1 MHGHHPNFGPHSV
14 DRSGRRIFNYANFK
28 RSLTRGRL
36 AAVGLP
42 PPSSLHEP
50 HRKLSSS
57 LSWQLLTRR
66 GVDVD
71 PTVHPPSV
79 DDVRPAARA
88 GTQSPVGG
96 RIKRLFDIAVATLAL
111 IALSPL
117 MLAVALLIKLT
128 MGGPVLFAHRRI
140 GLNGKPF
147 PCYKFRTMVNDAE
160 ERLSRYLAQ
169 DPRIAR
175 EWSEARKLEHDPRV
189 TMLGSVLR
197 KSSLDELPQLVNVLR
212 GDMSCVGPRPVVA
225 AELERYGASVT
236 DYLSTRPGL
245 TGLWQISGRNSV
257 SYATRVALDSAYTRN
272 WSILL
277 DLAIVVRTIPALLK
291 FDETA

>member
-1 MHGHHPNFGPHSV
+1 
-14 DRSGRRIFNYANFK
+14 
-28 RSLTRGRL
+28 
-36 AAVGLP
+36 
-42 PPSSLHEP
+42 
-50 HRKLSSS
+50 

-71 PTVHPPSV
+71 HAVHAASV
-79 DDVRPAARA
+79 DDVRPAVRA

-96 RIKRLFDIAVATLAL
+96 RIKRLFDIAIATLAL

-169 DPRIAR
+169 DPHIAR

-189 TMLGSVLR
+189 TMLGRVLR

-272 WSILL
+272 WSVLL